1 MNARLPFVVSV
12 VVAMTSI
19 VFWAGCGR
27 PDQTGDSSQAA
38 RPTEPAGDHGH
49 DHAGEDAHDHDAAVD
64 PHDVP
69 ITDEQKEQ
77 LRKETEKF
85 ADAVAKVKE
94 LRDTVERETR
104 DGIPKNPF
112 EAHQALDKADIIVQ
126 WLPKIARDSGVAK
139 EHWETVNT
147 AANELREA
155 FDKVHL
161 NIDAKV
167 DPGFTAVKQ
176 SMDARLAELQAIAQ

>member
-1 MNARLPFVVSV
+1 MNVRVHFVVLLSV
-12 VVAMTSI
+12 AVTSLGLMT
-19 VFWAGCGR
+19 GCG
-27 PDQTGDSSQAA
+27 QQGHTGDGQDA
-38 RPTEPAGDHGH
+38 TEPDSGGQQT
-49 DHAGEDAHDHDAAVD
+49 EAVD

-69 ITDEQKEQ
+69 ITEEQKQQ
-77 LRKETEKF
+77 LRKETAKF

-94 LRDTVERETR
+94 LRDAVERETQ
-104 DGIPKNPF
+104 DGIPENPF

-126 WLPKIARDSGVAK
+126 WLPEIARDSGVAK

-161 NIDAKV
+161 NIDNKV
-167 DPGFTAVKQ
+167 DPDFASVQ
-176 SMDARLAELQAIAQ
+176 QQMDARIGELQAIAQ